1 MYIVY
6 RTLGTTRKSI
16 AVAPP
21 VGVTI
26 RSTTVAEGCTK
37 PTSTARS
44 KRSRTCTTSRETHHK
59 VTRLRFLDV
68 FVCYTCLWHYD
79 YGLKTPKV
87 PQYTPCNLL

>member
-44 KRSRTCTTSRETHHK
+44 KRSRTCTTRPPVEKLT
-59 VTRLRFLDV
+59 TRSLGLGFWMFL
-68 FVCYTCLWHYD
+68 FVMLVCSNVIL
-79 YGLKTPKV
+79 V
-87 PQYTPCNLL
+87 